1 MRWWRSQ
8 EVRFRQS
15 AVPALEPRNRA
26 LGGFLFLRQAPRLAE
41 KPVADVVFEG
51 VGVPGLIPQIM
62 RAMPPR
68 SRVTVA
74 LA

>member
-1 MRWWRSQ
+1 MVTSC
-8 EVRFRQS
+8 FS
-15 AVPALEPRNRA
+15 ARRRA
-26 LGGFLFLRQAPRLAE
+26 VAE
-41 KPVADVVFEG
+41 KPVADVVFEC